1 MVFKIKETRTEY
13 KITQQELNYITDI
26 PKRTI
31 ENWESG
37 KRKPSPW
44 VEKLVNSYI
53 KQFPKNKEGI
63 ITERLGVY
71 EVAQIQE
78 ILLPITLKYPIN
90 KIILFGS
97 YAKDNADAL
106 SDVDLAIDGTIDGL
120 AFFGLLEE
128 INQLFVKDIDLIHL
142 KEVEEDSTL
151 MKDIMKGNI
160 LYERK
165 E

>member
-13 KITQQELNYITDI
+13 KMTQQELSDLTDI

-37 KRKPSPW
+37 IRKPSPW

-71 EVAQIQE
+71 EVDQIKE
-78 ILLPITLKYPIN
+78 ILLPIAFKYPIN

-106 SDVDLAIDGTIDGL
+106 SNIDLAIDGTIDGL
-120 AFFGLLEE
+120 AFFGFLEE

-142 KEVEEDSTL
+142 KEVEEDSIL
-151 MKDIMKGNI
+151 MNDIMKGDV